1 MKLLAITRDLMFMSK
16 VKTSL
21 QHLPPENGE
30 NWSGV
35 FARNDADF
43 RAWISKDHFE
53 LALVDTQASQFDWES
68 LIKEA
73 CQAGIPTLAFGSHM
87 QAESLL
93 KARQAGAYKA
103 VANSAI
109 VQRFAELISA
119 RHKPSTNVAAESFE
133 VEE

>member
-1 MKLLAITRDLMFMSK
+1 MSK
-16 VKTSL
+16 LKTSL
-21 QHLPPENGE
+21 QHLPSENGE
-30 NWSGV
+30 TWSGV

-43 RAWISKDHFE
+43 RAWVSKDHFE
-53 LALVDTQASQFDWES
+53 LALVDTQANQFEWES

-73 CQAGIPTLAFGSHM
+73 RQAGIPVLAFGSHI
-87 QAESLL
+87 QPEALL

-109 VQRFAELISA
+109 VQRFAELIAA
-119 RHKPSTNVAAESFE
+119 RHNPATNIATEGFE